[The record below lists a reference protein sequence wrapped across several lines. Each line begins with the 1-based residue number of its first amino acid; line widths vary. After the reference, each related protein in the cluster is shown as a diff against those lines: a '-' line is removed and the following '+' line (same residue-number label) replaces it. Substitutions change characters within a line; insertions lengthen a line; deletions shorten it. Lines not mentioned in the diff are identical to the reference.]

1 MELTFLPLM
10 IEFDTFG
17 LLCAKCNVV
26 AKIFLGFSAQLL
38 PALFSGGILSWP
50 GTAGGPAF
58 LERVR
63 LGFLSANL
71 CGLLLA
77 CPD

>member
-10 IEFDTFG
+10 IEFDTLG

-38 PALFSGGILSWP
+38 PALFSGGILS
-50 GTAGGPAF
+50 
-58 LERVR
+58 
-63 LGFLSANL
+63 
-71 CGLLLA
+71 
-77 CPD
+77 